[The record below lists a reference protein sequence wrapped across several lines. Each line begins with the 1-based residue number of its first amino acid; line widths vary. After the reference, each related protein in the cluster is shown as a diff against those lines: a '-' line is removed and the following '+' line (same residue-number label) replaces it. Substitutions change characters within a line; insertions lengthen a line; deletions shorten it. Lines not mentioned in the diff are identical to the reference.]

1 VRPCRT
7 RRAFLWLTSALICTA
22 SLSASHLRVGDL
34 LQLGCRAAVK
44 VSAAAQKGSS
54 WLYSKGKELMNGGA
68 ASKQGGAPPRSQ
80 SRY

>member
-1 VRPCRT
+1 M
-7 RRAFLWLTSALICTA
+7 
-22 SLSASHLRVGDL
+22 RVGDL

-44 VSAAAQKGSS
+44 VGAAAQKGSS
-54 WLYSKGKELMNGGA
+54 WLYSKGKELMNGSA